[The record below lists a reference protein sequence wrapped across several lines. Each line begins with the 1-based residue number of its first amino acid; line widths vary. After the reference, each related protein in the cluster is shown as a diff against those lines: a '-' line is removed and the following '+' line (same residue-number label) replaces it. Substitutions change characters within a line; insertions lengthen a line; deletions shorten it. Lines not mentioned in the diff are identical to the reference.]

1 MAITLGVSTEVESN
15 NAASVTSGAI
25 TTQAT
30 ASTFVGVDAGQGT
43 VSISDSKANTWVVG
57 ASQNFNGTNGITHLW
72 YVQNA
77 TGGSGHTF
85 SGAQT
90 GGAGPLLMVGE
101 FIGAV
106 LSGGPNASNFQEVS
120 GSTAA
125 VTGLSVT
132 TTVANCVIVTVM
144 VGSNFPTIVT
154 PTSTNGA
161 VVTSY
166 TTNGINVAGAMSY
179 FIAGAP
185 GSYNDTLTFAGQT
198 FYDFAA
204 YTFAFAPAGGGGGG
218 ATQGY
223 VAAPGNP
230 DLSAP
235 SNVFQFLGVNSS
247 IPPPSNG
254 NVTIG
259 LNGQAATFTPGQLG
273 AQLSIGL
280 LGQLAAFT
288 PGTFTPGL
296 SVSMLGQAATFASGS
311 LKPALTLGLAGQ
323 SALWRAGQLTPSG
336 GTPVIGPQVTLVGFI
351 ANMGSLM
358 GH

>member
-1 MAITLGVSTEVESN
+1 MSITLGVSTEVETN
-15 NAASVTSGAI
+15 NTPSVTSGAI
-25 TTQAT
+25 TTQVT
-30 ASTFVGVDAGQGT
+30 GSTYIGVNAGQGT
-43 VSISDSKANTWVVG
+43 VNISDSKANTWVVG

-77 TGGSGHTF
+77 IGGSGNTF
-85 SGAQT
+85 TGTQT

-101 FIGAV
+101 FIGAA
-106 LSGGPNASNFQEVS
+106 LSGGPNASNFQEIS

-132 TTVANCVIVTVM
+132 TTVANCMIVTVM
-144 VGSNFPTIVT
+144 VGANAPAIVT
-154 PTSTNGA
+154 PTSANGA

-166 TTNGINVAGAMSY
+166 TTNGLNVAGAMSW
-179 FIAGAP
+179 FVAGAP
-185 GSYNDTLTFAGQT
+185 GAYHDVLTFAGQT
-198 FYDFAA
+198 AYDFAT

-254 NVTIG
+254 DVTIG

-280 LGQLAAFT
+280 LGQLATFT
-288 PGTFTPGL
+288 AGSFTPGL
-296 SVSMLGQAATFASGS
+296 SVSMVGQAATFAAGS
-311 LKPALTLGLAGQ
+311 LKPALTLGLTGQ
-323 SALWRAGQLTPSG
+323 NALFRPGQLTPSG

-351 ANMGSLM
+351 ANVGSLM